1 MLALSFVEISQ
12 ETKAF
17 EHVVLWHALG
27 YGADVL
33 FDLCNPLCKLS
44 TLYVVIPRWIASGS
58 DPVLQLCK
66 IYLYFTQHFQC
77 IQLSKYY
84 EIRIQLYE
92 TSKSSL
98 LVWA

>member
-1 MLALSFVEISQ
+1 MMLAALSFVEISQ
-12 ETKAF
+12 ETKAV
-17 EHVVLWHALG
+17 EHVVLCHALG

-66 IYLYFTQHFQC
+66 NI
-77 IQLSKYY
+77 
-84 EIRIQLYE
+84 
-92 TSKSSL
+92 SL
-98 LVWA
+98 LYATLSVHSTFKVL